1 MPLYDYKCQDHG
13 LFHALATMDEFDK
26 PQPCPQCG
34 VMSAKVIML
43 PSHLF
48 KVDDSERKARDRNEQ
63 AMHSPIL
70 STPEYRAEEQARHE
84 HRHGKGCG
92 CAHQKLGK
100 SKLFWTANGEKMFPS
115 ARPWMISH

>member
-1 MPLYDYKCQDHG
+1 MPLYDYKCQEHG
-13 LFHALATMDEFDK
+13 IFHALATMDEFDK

-34 VMSAKVIML
+34 VMSAKVILL

-48 KVDDSERKARDRNEQ
+48 KVDDSERKARDRNEK

-84 HRHGKGCG
+84 HKHGKGCG
-92 CAHQKLGK
+92 CTHQKLGK